1 MHPATCRGHLIR
13 TYTTIIDEGSI
24 LLIRSYF
31 SAKCFFFRGLLP
43 KWGKADMLHTCRHS
57 ICDSAVSNQ
66 AKEEILYGPAVCE
79 RASSIVSPFATKSWN
94 STLSS
99 SSSSSSSSSDII
111 IIIIGHK
118 VGGGLRTEEEGIS
131 FQVSNINSQQPL
143 PPKLI
148 RNHMSKN
155 IQLEYYHQSQ
165 VFKECNQGDI
175 NCSSLPAMMD
185 LVEVENLRGN
195 NSESAWEE
203 SPQFM
208 SPWVSQSF
216 DHLNVTWPKPA
227 YGRQGLD

>member
-31 SAKCFFFRGLLP
+31 SAKCFFFAGSFLSEARQ
-43 KWGKADMLHTCRHS
+43 TCC
-57 ICDSAVSNQ
+57 ILAGTPYVTQQSATKLKKKFFMVQLSVN
-66 AKEEILYGPAVCE
+66 

-111 IIIIGHK
+111 IIIIIGHK

-131 FQVSNINSQQPL
+131 FQVSNINSQQPP

-148 RNHMSKN
+148 RNHMSWTRSKN
-155 IQLEYYHQSQ
+155 IQLEYYHQRQ
-165 VFKECNQGDI
+165 VFKE
-175 NCSSLPAMMD
+175 
-185 LVEVENLRGN
+185 
-195 NSESAWEE
+195 
-203 SPQFM
+203 
-208 SPWVSQSF
+208 WVSPGW
-216 DHLNVTWPKPA
+216 H
-227 YGRQGLD
+227 